1 MDCAT
6 DFPGRYHNIGMKLNL
21 KDTHVFGLYVF
32 LHSLSQCYQISQDTL
47 LRLIKMVTYMCQL
60 KHHLIYSS
68 ALKESLWPTIS

>member
-47 LRLIKMVTYMCQL
+47 LRLMCQL

-68 ALKESLWPTIS
+68 ALKEIGRPTIS

>member
-32 LHSLSQCYQISQDTL
+32 LHSLSQCYQIFRYDMIFF
-47 LRLIKMVTYMCQL
+47 RILISKQYNTQPY
-60 KHHLIYSS
+60 
-68 ALKESLWPTIS
+68 